1 MTILIIFLVVISIFN
16 SSVSVFQSNEQQ
28 QLHIHS
34 SQADIDSAFKNKHII
49 IIGDSISRYLYVA
62 LVYMLH
68 HKHWL
73 ESSMLPNPVEE
84 RTYESWPIYFGATDG
99 MFYPYHYCDCSREQM
114 YENKYY
120 INRDSRFFVSYL
132 LYFGKNYP
140 IHARWSPNSTYS
152 AINTTTVNTNY
163 LLDLGDTLRSC
174 GGEIST
180 SLSEFEYPDLPE
192 FLLQHVANLQPN
204 GPFVTN
210 DTKNSFSNNDSS
222 TTSYD
227 STTSVNNKNKL
238 YAIVMSAGFWP
249 SKFHNVEYSRKVIDA
264 ALNVRSGHTYIH
276 YDTLLHACIHTYKH
290 TRIYILKFIH

>member
-1 MTILIIFLVVISIFN
+1 MAVFIFFPVIISIFT
-16 SSVSVFQSNEQQ
+16 SALSIFQSNEQQ

-34 SQADIDSAFKNKHII
+34 SQVEIDSAFKNKHII

-73 ESSMLPNPVEE
+73 ESAMLPNPVEE

-120 INRDSRFFVSYL
+120 INRASSFFVSYL

-152 AINTTTVNTNY
+152 SINTTTVNSNY

-174 GGEIST
+174 GGEISST
-180 SLSEFEYPDLPE
+180 LSEYEYPDLPE
-192 FLLQHVANLQPN
+192 LLLQHVAKLQPN
-204 GPFVTN
+204 GPLERNNTN
-210 DTKNSFSNNDSS
+210 ESFSNDSS
-222 TTSYD
+222 TAYD
-227 STTSVNNKNKL
+227 SSSLYNPNKL
-238 YAIVMSAGFWP
+238 YAIVLSAGFWP
-249 SKFHNVEYSRKVIDA
+249 SKFHNVDYSKKVIEA
-264 ALNVRSGHTYIH
+264 ALNVRSVYSRRIH
-276 YDTLLHACIHTYKH
+276 VYAYKN
-290 TRIYILKFIH
+290 